1 MTELDRIKDQLE
13 AFIDKL
19 GVDSV
24 LSLIETICDE
34 KADHIEANWQDKT
47 TARAW
52 SRIARTVERSAR
64 MASTTVG

>member
-1 MTELDRIKDQLE
+1 MTELNAIKDQLE
-13 AFIDKL
+13 ALIDKM

-34 KADHIEANWQDKT
+34 KAEHIEANWQDKT

-52 SRIARTVERSAR
+52 SRVARTVERSAR
-64 MASTTVG
+64 MANATVG